1 MKSSKDDATRLEC
14 FMSQDRSIVS
24 SASGNSSAVRY
35 LFSDVP
41 ADGKTITVAPGV
53 KWLRMPLPLALDHIN
68 LYLIANG
75 DGWMIVD
82 CGMKG
87 GITRK
92 LWQQVFDTE
101 LEGKPI
107 NAVLSTHM
115 HPDHIGQ
122 AGWLVGLWQVP
133 FYMTFGEY
141 FMARTYT
148 APDEKI
154 PEEWRHD
161 TYAARTG
168 MPVEFVEKM
177 RKGTGGF
184 GSIVE
189 PLPRSYKRLQD
200 GQILTLGD
208 QRWQVIIG
216 RGHSPE
222 HACLYNPA
230 LNILI
235 SGDQILPQ
243 ITSNVS
249 VTSTEPDANPLQEW
263 MQSLQRLMELPDDAL
278 VCPAHNAPFFGLHA
292 RLRELLAHHEQQL
305 ASLEAVLATPKTAY
319 ELLPTLFRRELHN
332 EQLMMAMGECLAHLH
347 LLLARGA
354 IEQEFGG
361 DGIHHYRAVSV
372 SLPPCDVQ
380 HE

>member
-1 MKSSKDDATRLEC
+1 MKQGLTSPL
-14 FMSQDRSIVS
+14 
-24 SASGNSSAVRY
+24 RY
-35 LFSDVP
+35 WTDGVP
-41 ADGKTITVAPGV
+41 AEGKTITVAPGV

-87 GITRK
+87 GITRQ
-92 LWQQVFDTE
+92 LWLKIFETE

-122 AGWLVGLWQVP
+122 AGWLVGHWKVP
-133 FYMTFGEY
+133 FYMTAGEY
-141 FMARTYT
+141 FTARAYT
-148 APDEKI
+148 APAQDI
-154 PEEWRHD
+154 PEEWQQD
-161 TYAARTG
+161 TYAIRTG
-168 MPVEFVEKM
+168 MPREYVEKM
-177 RKGTGGF
+177 RKGTAGF

-208 QRWQVIIG
+208 QRWQVIVG

-222 HACLYNPA
+222 HACLYNAA

-235 SGDQILPQ
+235 SGDQVLPQ

-249 VTSTEPDANPLQEW
+249 VTSTEPEANPLQEW
-263 MQSLQRLMELPDDAL
+263 MQSLQRLQELPDDAL
-278 VCPAHNAPFFGLHA
+278 VCPAHNAPFYGLHA

-305 ASLEAVLATPKTAY
+305 AELETVMAAPKTAY
-319 ELLPTLFRRELHN
+319 ELLPALFHRELHN

-354 IEQEFGG
+354 VTQLQDD
-361 DGIHHYRAVSV
+361 DGVLRYQTVAVSV
-372 SLPPCDVQ
+372 NGSDLQ

>member
-1 MKSSKDDATRLEC
+1 MKGLT
-14 FMSQDRSIVS
+14 
-24 SASGNSSAVRY
+24 SAVLVPPMRY
-35 LFSDVP
+35 WTEGVP
-41 ADGKTITVAPGV
+41 AEGKAITVAPGV

-68 LYLIANG
+68 LYLIENG

-87 GITRK
+87 GLTRQ
-92 LWQQVFDTE
+92 LWLKIFETE

-122 AGWLVGLWQVP
+122 AGWLVGHWNVP
-133 FYMTFGEY
+133 FYMTAGEY
-141 FMARTYT
+141 FTARAYT
-148 APDEKI
+148 APAQEI
-154 PEEWRHD
+154 PEEWQHD
-161 TYAARTG
+161 TYAVRTG
-168 MPVEFVEKM
+168 MPRDYVEKM
-177 RKGTGGF
+177 RKGTAGF

-208 QRWQVIIG
+208 QRWQVIVG

-222 HACLYNPA
+222 HACLYNAA

-235 SGDQILPQ
+235 SGDQVLPQ

-249 VTSTEPDANPLQEW
+249 VTSTEPEANPLQEW
-263 MQSLQRLMELPDDAL
+263 MQSLQRLHELPDDAL
-278 VCPAHNAPFFGLHA
+278 VCPAHNAPFYGLHA

-305 ASLEAVLATPKTAY
+305 VGLETVLDVPRTAY
-319 ELLPTLFRRELHN
+319 ELLPSLFHRELHN

-354 IEQEFGG
+354 VTQIQG
-361 DGIHHYRAVSV
+361 DDGVLRYQTVAVSV
-372 SLPPCDVQ
+372 NGSDLQ